1 MDELRMVYKKIE
13 EISPYE
19 NNPRNND
26 EAVDAVAESIQE
38 FGFKIPIVI
47 SGDNVVVAGH
57 TRIKA
62 AKKLGMKE
70 VPCIV
75 ADDLN
80 EEQIRAFRLADNK
93 SAEIATWDEE
103 KLEQELAQIMNIDM
117 SVFGFDGEDTAF
129 ADEVVDDKYT
139 INTKIPQ
146 YEVTGDCPTISEM
159 LDDEKANYL
168 IEEIE
173 KSEGITEEERRF
185 LIQAARRHNVFNYRN
200 IAEYYAHATPEMQ
213 RLMEKSALVIID
225 IDDAIAN
232 GYAVLFSAVLD
243 VMEGEEDEE

>member
-1 MDELRMVYKKIE
+1 MNELKIVYKKIDDVY
-13 EISPYE
+13 PYE
-19 NNPRNND
+19 NNPRNNE
-26 EAVDAVAESIQE
+26 EAVDVVAESIQE

-62 AKKLGMKE
+62 AKKLSMKE
-70 VPCIV
+70 VPCII

-80 EEQIRAFRLADNK
+80 DEQIRAFRLADNK

-117 SVFGFDGEDTAF
+117 SLFGFGGEENDF
-129 ADEVVDDKYT
+129 ADEVADDKYT
-139 INTKIPQ
+139 FNTNIPQ
-146 YEVTGDCPTISEM
+146 YEITGEQPTIDEM
-159 LDDEKANYL
+159 LDEEKSKQL
-168 IEEIE
+168 ISEIE
-173 KSEGITEEERRF
+173 QAKGITEEERRF

-225 IDDAIAN
+225 MDNAIAN
-232 GYAVLFSAVLD
+232 GYAAMFSDVLD
-243 VMEGEEDEE
+243 IMEGEEDEE

>member
-1 MDELRMVYKKIE
+1 MGELKIVYKKIE
-13 EISPYE
+13 EILPYE

-70 VPCIV
+70 VPCII

-103 KLEQELAQIMNIDM
+103 KLEQELAQIMSIDM
-117 SVFGFDGEDTAF
+117 SLFGFDGEESDF
-129 ADEVVDDKYT
+129 ADEVTDDKYT
-139 INTKIPQ
+139 FNTNIPQ
-146 YEVTGDCPTISEM
+146 YEITGEQPTIAAM
-159 LDDEKANYL
+159 LDEEKANQL
-168 IEEIE
+168 ISEIE
-173 KSEGITEEERRF
+173 QSEGITDEERRF
-185 LIQAARRHNVFNYRN
+185 LIQAARRHNVFNYRS

-213 RLMEKSALVIID
+213 RMMEKSALVIID
-225 IDDAIAN
+225 MDNAIAN
-232 GYAVLFSAVLD
+232 GYAALFSDVLD
-243 VMEGEEDEE
+243 VMEGEEDA